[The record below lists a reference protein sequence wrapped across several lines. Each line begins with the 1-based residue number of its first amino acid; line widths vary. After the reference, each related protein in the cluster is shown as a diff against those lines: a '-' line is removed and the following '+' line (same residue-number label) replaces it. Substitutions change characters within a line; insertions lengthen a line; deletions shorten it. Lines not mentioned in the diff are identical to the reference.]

1 MHLNVQGPQHM
12 LQNCPIHTPEHQ
24 WSRTSYRTGLP
35 IHLKVQGPQH
45 ILTKLLNPYTC
56 TSKIPNISYATA
68 QSMHLNI
75 QWPQHILQNCPTHTP
90 ESPRSWTRHAQLP
103 YHTPGSPGPPT
114 HRIYQPY
121 PYTWKSR
128 APNTPYIPALPI
140 HLKVQS
146 PEHVLHTNHTHTP
159 ASLGSPTHP
168 TQGPRSWKFEVLN
181 TSCTT
186 ALPIHLSVNDLEHI
200 LHSRPIHAP
209 ESPRSPT
216 HPTEL
221 PYPYTWKS
229 RVLNTSYRTA
239 LPIHLEVQGPQH
251 ILQNCPIHPPG
262 SPGSWTHPT
271 ELPYPS
277 TWKSRV
283 LNTSYRTALPIHLE
297 VQGPEHILHNCHTH
311 APESLG
317 ILNTSCR
324 TALPIHLKVND
335 PQHILQNWCSHTPES
350 PWSPTHPTKLA
361 YPRSWKGATA
371 VICGWLH
378 GKAVW
383 INRGLSELVG
393 ALSPV
398 NHIGLYLGWSAE
410 ELVGWCFEPSQ
421 LHRLI
426 SGLINRRVS

>member
-1 MHLNVQGPQHM
+1 MTLVGLPVLSAFWNCSQYVHTSWQNVIYRIFFPSRERTIHVICQYPCALKRILNVQNPEHM
-12 LQNCPIHTPEHQ
+12 LQNCPIRAPESPGSPTHA
-24 WSRTSYRTGLP
+24 
-35 IHLKVQGPQH
+35 
-45 ILTKLLNPYTC
+45 TKLPYPCTWMSRVPNTC
-56 TSKIPNISYATA
+56 YKTA
-68 QSMHLNI
+68 LSIHLNI
-75 QWPQHILQNCPTHTP
+75 SDPEHPTELAYPSTWKSRVPNTSLQNCSTHTP
-90 ESPRSWTRHAQLP
+90 ESPRYWTRHAQLP

-251 ILQNCPIHPPG
+251 IL
-262 SPGSWTHPT
+262 
-271 ELPYPS
+271 
-277 TWKSRV
+277 
-283 LNTSYRTALPIHLE
+283 
-297 VQGPEHILHNCHTH
+297 
-311 APESLG
+311 
-317 ILNTSCR
+317 
-324 TALPIHLKVND
+324 
-335 PQHILQNWCSHTPES
+335 
-350 PWSPTHPTKLA
+350 
-361 YPRSWKGATA
+361 
-371 VICGWLH
+371 
-378 GKAVW
+378 
-383 INRGLSELVG
+383 
-393 ALSPV
+393 
-398 NHIGLYLGWSAE
+398 
-410 ELVGWCFEPSQ
+410 
-421 LHRLI
+421 
-426 SGLINRRVS
+426 